1 MFHKKII
8 IFIIALLCLVATSE
22 SFAQNAGYSAYCVA
36 VIDGDTIKVK
46 VKGTEQKIRLYGIDC
61 PESGQL
67 FGTPAK
73 QKTEQL
79 VYQKSVRIEVMDID
93 RYKRKVAIVTVGKK
107 VLQEE
112 LLKAGLAWHYSK
124 YCKAPFCH
132 KWKQL
137 EIMARQQKI
146 GLWKQKNAIPPW
158 EWRKK

>member
-1 MFHKKII
+1 MKKNLLILVLL
-8 IFIIALLCLVATSE
+8 FIVFTSVPE

-36 VIDGDTIKVK
+36 VIDGDTIKVEHNGK
-46 VKGTEQKIRLYGIDC
+46 IEKIRLYGVDC
-61 PESGQL
+61 PENGQL
-67 FGTPAK
+67 FGTLAK